1 MLPGGLTRVALRK
14 GSLVVNSSQG
24 GGSKDTWVLAERRMT
39 RLLARYA
46 DCIFWLARY
55 VERAE
60 NLARILDVQETFA
73 RDSDGRPATG
83 GRSSRINADVEALPR
98 RARRG
103 RPRPAVLG
111 FYVTERGNPTSIV
124 SSLHAA
130 RENARTLRPL
140 ISTEM
145 WVQLNVFHNR
155 LLALLEPQDATEE
168 RLAACAP
175 PDQGGLR
182 DPHRHHRRHLLPGR
196 GLVASTSWGR
206 GSSAPTR
213 RPACSTSSSSASRRG
228 RHPTPARPRTRYWTA
243 LLRSAAGYQAFRR
256 RHPGDLNPEQVA
268 AFMLCDP
275 WFPRSVAFNL
285 GVITDEL
292 TRLRRRFGLRLT
304 APALERLDAL
314 TAGLEIRNVRQML
327 AHDDLRTLADAIQRD
342 LADLSRDLASA
353 FFGHAVAAAQS
364 QSQT

>member
-1 MLPGGLTRVALRK
+1 ML
-14 GSLVVNSSQG
+14 
-24 GGSKDTWVLAERRMT
+24 E
-39 RLLARYA
+39 
-46 DCIFWLARY
+46 
-55 VERAE
+55 
-60 NLARILDVQETFA
+60 
-73 RDSDGRPATG
+73 
-83 GRSSRINADVEALPR
+83 INADAERFFAAHPEPT
-98 RARRG
+98 AG
-103 RPRPAVLG
+103 AVLA
-111 FYVTERGNPTSIV
+111 FYVTERGNPTSLV
-124 SSLHAA
+124 SNLHAA
-130 RENARTLRPL
+130 RENARALRPL

-155 LLALLEPQDATEE
+155 VALLGPQDATEE
-168 RLAACAP
+168 RLARLCATVKEGC
-175 PDQGGLR
+175 DAHAGITAGTFYR
-182 DPHRHHRRHLLPGR
+182 DEALVVLPAGGR
-196 GLVASTSWGR
+196 GRV
-206 GSSAPTR
+206 R
-213 RPACSTSSSSASRRG
+213 RPDDA
-228 RHPTPARPRTRYWTA
+228 PARRQVPGLAARADAGPGSAADASYWTA
-243 LLRSAAGYQAFRR
+243 TLRSAAGYQAFRR
-256 RHPGDLNPEQVA
+256 SYPGDLNPEQVA

-353 FFGHAVAAAQS
+353 FFGHTVAAAQS